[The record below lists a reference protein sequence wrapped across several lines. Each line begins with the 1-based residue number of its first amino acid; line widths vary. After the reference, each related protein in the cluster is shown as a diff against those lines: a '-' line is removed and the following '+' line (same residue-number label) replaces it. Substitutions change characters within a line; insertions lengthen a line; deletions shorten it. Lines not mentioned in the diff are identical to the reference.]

1 MIDFSHMVGT
11 SCRRESRNT
20 LGLIE
25 KVEFLK
31 KVMLWDFD
39 DLFGGKSS
47 DILRLDESIEYKLLS
62 GEVVIELF
70 QQFYKNILYSYVIFI
85 DIADL

>member
-1 MIDFSHMVGT
+1 
-11 SCRRESRNT
+11 
-20 LGLIE
+20 
-25 KVEFLK
+25 
-31 KVMLWDFD
+31 MLWDFD

-85 DIADL
+85 DIADLWLIRP

>member
-1 MIDFSHMVGT
+1 
-11 SCRRESRNT
+11 
-20 LGLIE
+20 
-25 KVEFLK
+25 
-31 KVMLWDFD
+31 MLWDFD
-39 DLFGGKSS
+39 DVFGGKSS

-85 DIADL
+85 DIADLWLIRP